1 MVFRVVVLVTTAI
14 FWHKCHLERA
24 PTPPPAKY
32 RYLSYFFGIPI
43 GLTICVSAK
52 ASSLIPPKISGFALT
67 PNSWEYRRDMSQRL
81 GDLLVKEKVIT
92 AEQLE
97 QATKLQ
103 KESHTRLASALVK
116 LGFLSDEDVTNF
128 LSRQYGVP
136 AINLS
141 YFEIDPAV
149 VKLIPYETAKRYQ
162 ILPLSRVGASL
173 TIAMVDP
180 TNVFAMDD
188 IKFMT
193 GFNIEPVVASES
205 SIIEGIDKA
214 YGTSKEEELEQVMQS
229 INDSGEGADIEVQ
242 AEEQELELKELEKA
256 ADEAPI
262 VKLVNLVLTDAV
274 KRGASDIHMEPYEK
288 EFRVRFRIDG
298 VLQLIMNPPLKLKD
312 AITSRLKIMAKLDIS
327 EKRLPQDGRIMLKMQ
342 IGGKKKQLDF
352 RVSTLPTLW
361 GEKIVLRLLD
371 KENLRLDMTKLGFEA
386 ESLVKFEKA
395 ILKPYG
401 MVLVTG
407 PTGSG
412 KTNTLYSAISR
423 LNQPDTN
430 IMTAEDPVEF
440 QLGGVNQVQMKEQIG
455 LNFAAALR
463 AFLRQDPNIILV
475 GEIRDFE
482 TAEIAIKAALT
493 GHLVLST
500 LHTNGAPET
509 ITRLMNM
516 GIEPFLVATSVHLIC
531 AQRLIRRICKDCA
544 EPVEMPP
551 QALIDE
557 GYTPEEAK
565 TVQIMKGK
573 GCATCNKTGYKGRT
587 GLYEVMEVD
596 DEIRELVLVGASAL
610 ELKKKAIERGM
621 ITLRR
626 SGLIKVAQGWTTLEE
641 VARETIH

>member
-1 MVFRVVVLVTTAI
+1 
-14 FWHKCHLERA
+14 
-24 PTPPPAKY
+24 
-32 RYLSYFFGIPI
+32 
-43 GLTICVSAK
+43 
-52 ASSLIPPKISGFALT
+52 
-67 PNSWEYRRDMSQRL
+67 MSQRL

-103 KESHTRLASALVK
+103 KDTRCRLASALVK

-149 VKLIPYETAKRYQ
+149 IKLIPFETAKRYQ

-205 SIIEGIDKA
+205 SIVEGIDKA
-214 YGTSKEEELEQVMQS
+214 YGASKEEELEQVMQS
-229 INDSGEGADIEVQ
+229 MNDYGEAGDIEVQ
-242 AEEQELELKELEKA
+242 AEEHEMELKELEKA

-298 VLQLIMNPPLKLKD
+298 ILQSIMTPPLKLRD
-312 AITSRLKIMAKLDIS
+312 AIISRLKIMSKLDIS

-371 KENLRLDMTKLGFEA
+371 KENLRLDMTKLGFEP

-455 LNFAAALR
+455 LNFATALR

-482 TAEIAIKAALT
+482 PAEIASTAALT

-531 AQRLIRRICKDCA
+531 AQRLVRRICKDCA

-557 GYTPEEAK
+557 GYTPEESK

-596 DEIRELVLVGASAL
+596 DEMRELVLVGASVL

-626 SGLIKVAQGWTTLEE
+626 SGLTKVAQGWTTLEE